1 MTKQPDIG
9 NNNCIQKRYLEIIIS
24 RVFLP
29 NYVIFKKIKFL
40 VWAAPS
46 MATPLSLVA

>member
-29 NYVIFKKIKFL
+29 NYVILKKIKFL

-46 MATPLSLVA
+46 MATHFH